1 MRPICWLLTVVR
13 PLLLV
18 RAHETFSN
26 PGHRPRPHRGGC
38 GGSSSYSPTMSPS
51 GSASSTSFTM
61 QLSAM
66 NETPPVTN
74 AESSV
79 TGTATISFHLTKDS
93 SGNVTAATAD
103 FQLSAT
109 GFPAGSQLTMAH
121 IHLGGAGTLGRF
133 WSTPSRIGQCD
144 DGWRISLVQPN
155 GRERITGYRAGDDH
169 QSRQLLLQR
178 SHSAQSQRR
187 RARQLDN
194 GSGVLQHL
202 TPTRIRKP
210 F

>member
-1 MRPICWLLTVVR
+1 MK
-13 PLLLV
+13 PLAIPAIVLGLI
-18 RAHETFSN
+18 AA
-26 PGHRPRPHRGGC
+26 GC

-51 GSASSTSFTM
+51 GSASSGSTSFTM
-61 QLSAM
+61 QLSAA

-121 IHLGGAGTLGRF
+121 IHLGGAGTPGSILVDTGLASGGVTMAGGSASF
-133 WSTPSRIGQCD
+133 SRTGVNVSPDIAQAMTTSPGNYYFNVHTA
-144 DGWRISLVQPN
+144 LNPN
-155 GRERITGYRAGDDH
+155 GV
-169 QSRQLLLQR
+169 
-178 SHSAQSQRR
+178 
-187 RARQLDN
+187 ARGQLDN
-194 GSGVLQHL
+194 GSGGN
-202 TPTRIRKP
+202 PAP
-210 F
+210 NPNPYP